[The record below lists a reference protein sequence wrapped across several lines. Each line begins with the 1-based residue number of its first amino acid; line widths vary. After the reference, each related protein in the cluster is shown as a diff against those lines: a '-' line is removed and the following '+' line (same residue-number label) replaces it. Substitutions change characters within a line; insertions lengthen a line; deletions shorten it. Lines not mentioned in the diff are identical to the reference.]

1 MTKPTGRLRYRRRPD
16 VMDLLARACPASLDP
31 GQDPQRQAAEIAR
44 LAAAGT
50 APAGTGLAGTAPAG
64 IAPAG
69 IAPAGIAP
77 AGTAP
82 AGTGLAGTAPAGTA
96 PAGIAPAGI
105 APAGAPRPGRRLPRA
120 AVLTGTAVTAAA
132 AAVAVAVLA
141 ASAGGT
147 GIAPGGPNRAPV
159 LLTAAT
165 VRQVASASRA
175 ALALSGRATISYTST
190 QNGVPQGSST
200 DVITFSGKN
209 WNDVISQTF
218 PGAAGP
224 RSHTQT
230 AINRIVNGQLYLHV
244 AGQTRRL
251 QWYHDTNP
259 SGHPSFS
266 IPDPR
271 TVLRALEPSARFEVA
286 GYQVIG
292 GVRVRELRATDLSH
306 LPGQDRL
313 VGVFAAGGHVTSLE
327 VWVDGHGV
335 VHRLSLTSAQIN
347 EIYPVSADNVRK
359 RPDGRLIFTVPNRA
373 MAAQMRARLKRAPH
387 WEHWTIRIAPPGSGA
402 PRRQVQVSRLTVTF
416 SAIGQPQH
424 ITAPRHA
431 IQQYGRG

>member
-1 MTKPTGRLRYRRRPD
+1 MSKAAGGARERHRRD
-16 VMDLLARACPASLDP
+16 VLELLAQARPASLDP
-31 GQDPQRQAAEIAR
+31 GPSGLPPEEFAAR
-44 LAAAGT
+44 LTAAHGVPGAETAGT
-50 APAGTGLAGTAPAG
+50 AET
-64 IAPAG
+64 
-69 IAPAGIAP
+69 
-77 AGTAP
+77 
-82 AGTGLAGTAPAGTA
+82 
-96 PAGIAPAGI
+96 
-105 APAGAPRPGRRLPRA
+105 PGRRYPRRGLLA
-120 AVLTGTAVTAAA
+120 GAGLTVTAAGA
-132 AAVAVAVLA
+132 ATAVLLA
-141 ASAGGT
+141 TAGGST
-147 GIAPGGPNRAPV
+147 PPQRRAPQPV

-165 VRQVASASRA
+165 VRQVATASRS
-175 ALALSGRATISYTST
+175 ALARSGRATVSYTST
-190 QNGVPQGSST
+190 QDGMPGDSST

-209 WNDVISQTF
+209 WNDVSSQTF
-218 PGAAGP
+218 PGAGGRP
-224 RSHTQT
+224 GHTQT
-230 AINRIVNGQLYLHV
+230 AINRIVNGELYLYI
-244 AGQTRRL
+244 AARTRRL

-259 SGHPSFS
+259 SGHPSVN

>member
-1 MTKPTGRLRYRRRPD
+1 P
-16 VMDLLARACPASLDP
+16 
-31 GQDPQRQAAEIAR
+31 
-44 LAAAGT
+44 AAAGRGDR
-50 APAGTGLAGTAPAG
+50 APGRGRDRARRDWAGGDCARRDRARRDRARRDWAGGGRAPPGRPPPGGPPRPAGDPPRRAGPGARGRPPPPSAG
-64 IAPAG
+64 
-69 IAPAGIAP
+69 
-77 AGTAP
+77 
-82 AGTGLAGTAPAGTA
+82 
-96 PAGIAPAGI
+96 
-105 APAGAPRPGRRLPRA
+105 
-120 AVLTGTAVTAAA
+120 
-132 AAVAVAVLA
+132 VAVLA

-175 ALALSGRATISYTST
+175 ALALSGRATISYTSA

-224 RSHTQT
+224 RSHPQT
-230 AINRIVNGQLYLHV
+230 AINRIVNGQFYLHV

-292 GVRVRELRATDLSH
+292 GVRVKELRATDLSH
-306 LPGQDRL
+306 LPSQGRL
-313 VGVFAAGGHVTSLE
+313 VG
-327 VWVDGHGV
+327 
-335 VHRLSLTSAQIN
+335 
-347 EIYPVSADNVRK
+347 
-359 RPDGRLIFTVPNRA
+359 
-373 MAAQMRARLKRAPH
+373 
-387 WEHWTIRIAPPGSGA
+387 
-402 PRRQVQVSRLTVTF
+402 
-416 SAIGQPQH
+416 
-424 ITAPRHA
+424 
-431 IQQYGRG
+431 